1 MVENPYLQEADRLDI
16 YGSGGA
22 LIIATDFASKNYL
35 CIREYCMTKLYKHNE
50 MGHKTSSGL
59 Q

>member
-22 LIIATDFASKNYL
+22 LIIATDFASK
-35 CIREYCMTKLYKHNE
+35 KLSLHTGILHE
-50 MGHKTSSGL
+50 KTL
-59 Q
+59 